1 MKVLMLNGSPKPNGN
16 TAMALNEVRKT
27 LEAEGVEVEYLH
39 IGNKAIRGCVA
50 CNRCMETGR
59 CVFDDGVNDAAQLFQ
74 ECDGLVVGAPVY
86 YGSANSTLVSFLT
99 RLFYSTHFDKTM
111 KVGASVVAARRGGLS
126 STFDELNKF
135 FTISGMPVASSTY
148 WNQVHG
154 FTAADVEKDLEGLQ
168 TMRNLARNMSFMIK
182 AFQDAREK
190 YGAPQ
195 METGVFTSFPDGK

>member
-99 RLFYSTHFDKTM
+99 RLFYSSNFDKTM
-111 KVGASVVAARRGGLS
+111 KVGAAVVVARRGG
-126 STFDELNKF
+126 TTAAFDELNKF
-135 FTISGMPVASSTY
+135 FTISGMPGASSNY
-148 WNQVHG
+148 WNNVHG
-154 FTAADVEKDLEGLQ
+154 REPGEAGQDAEGLQ
-168 TMRNLARNMSFMIK
+168 MMRVLGRNM
-182 AFQDAREK
+182 AFLMKSIALGKEK
-190 YGAPQ
+190 YGLP
-195 METGVFTSFPDGK
+195 EKEPRVFTHFIH